1 MIYFA
6 GKGTQCQKI
15 VKEYGYVHLSA
26 GDLLRAE
33 QNTPGSPHGELIAHH
48 MVSGTI
54 VPVAITC
61 SLLQR
66 AMKESKKD
74 NFLIDGFPRNEDN
87 LQGWLREVGS
97 DKANVKFILFFEC
110 KEETCVER
118 CLKRG
123 AAGSGRSDD
132 NQEALRRRF
141 VTYMNSTMPI
151 VEYYRKQGLVREI
164 DGNQSADEVFAEI
177 KKKCEF

>member
-1 MIYFA
+1 MFIPALLTNISTFLSF
-6 GKGTQCQKI
+6 KI
-15 VKEYGYVHLSA
+15 NEKSSNELSSRKSTLKNSA
-26 GDLLRAE
+26 PLRE
-33 QNTPGSPHGELIAHH
+33 SVTSF
-48 MVSGTI
+48 

-66 AMKESKKD
+66 AMKESKKE

-87 LQGWLREVGS
+87 LQGWLKEVGP

-123 AAGSGRSDD
+123 AAGSGRPDD

-151 VEYYRKQGLVREI
+151 VEHYRKQNLVREI
-164 DGNQSADEVFAEI
+164 DGNQSADDVFAEI